1 MNSTENPAADL
12 AEVSRETRSIADSPP
27 LDTHWAAALGIVPA
41 TIGGLL
47 NVHATWADVGSRSA
61 S

>member
-12 AEVSRETRSIADSPP
+12 DELSRETRSIADSPR
-27 LDTHWAAALGIVPA
+27 LDPHWATALGIVPA
-41 TIGGLL
+41 TLGGSV